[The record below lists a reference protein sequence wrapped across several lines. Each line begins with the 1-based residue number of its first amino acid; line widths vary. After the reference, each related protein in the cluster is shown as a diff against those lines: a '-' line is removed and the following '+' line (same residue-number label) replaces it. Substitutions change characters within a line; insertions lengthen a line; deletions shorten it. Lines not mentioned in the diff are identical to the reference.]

1 MPEGMSMG
9 AAVEMIGIPDAEA
22 RAYAKAIGRR
32 VAAQR
37 QERGWD
43 QSELGRRA
51 GVSPSYVSRL
61 EGGVYVRPSVERLA
75 ALASALGCHIRELT
89 DAELPDDAGALAERL
104 YAAGVSR
111 DRAPLVEKLVL
122 DLARRTPRQQDQLI
136 EMWVR
141 MLELAGT

>member
-1 MPEGMSMG
+1 MMGM
-9 AAVEMIGIPDAEA
+9 ADAEA
-22 RAYAKAIGRR
+22 RTHAETIGRR
-32 VAAQR
+32 VWER
-37 QERGWD
+37 RRERGWD

-51 GVSPSYVSRL
+51 GVSPSYISRL

-75 ALASALGCHIRELT
+75 ALASAFGCHVRELT

-122 DLARRTPRQQDQLI
+122 ELARRTPRQQDQLI
-136 EMWVR
+136 EMWAG
-141 MLELAGT
+141 MLELAGD